1 MTLDEQCELLEAIAF
16 ALLEIGH
23 PLESIR
29 NYELPAVYAYMDLK
43 VDSVKKQTEARD
55 KAAGKTRLSSSDLR
69 RKISRSRSKKRR

>member
-1 MTLDEQCELLEAIAF
+1 VTIDQQCEVLESIAF

-29 NYELPAVYAYMDLK
+29 NYELPAAYAYLNLK
-43 VDSVKKQTEARD
+43 VESVKKQKEQRE
-55 KAAGKTRLSSSDLR
+55 KAQGKTRLSSSALK